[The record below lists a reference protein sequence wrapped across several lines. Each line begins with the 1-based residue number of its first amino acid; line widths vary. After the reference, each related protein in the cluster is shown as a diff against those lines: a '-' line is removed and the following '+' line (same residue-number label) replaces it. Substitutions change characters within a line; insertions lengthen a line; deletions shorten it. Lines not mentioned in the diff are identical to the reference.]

1 MSRFF
6 KIVFGMNDERRN
18 EKHINMPTLCGVN
31 QETGQQFMVGETKDF
46 CDVIGYLQ
54 SRRMLDFENIDFGFW
69 HDGGDDATLEMFHDW
84 ESGLNAYMYRPKR
97 VGIHYVYNGEPFDT
111 LYHAAAY
118 ARQCDAE
125 TSDDNA
131 DCHDSLN
138 SFLTEEL
145 GEENAK
151 LFS

>member
-6 KIVFGMNDERRN
+6 KIVFGMNDERRE
-18 EKHINMPTLCGVN
+18 EKHTNMGTLCGVN
-31 QETGQQFMVGETKDF
+31 PETGQQFMVGETKDF
-46 CDVIGYLQ
+46 CNVIGYLQ

-69 HDGGDDATLEMFHDW
+69 HDGGDDATLEMYHDW

-97 VGIHYVYNGEPFDT
+97 AGIHYVYNGEPFDT

-131 DCHDSLN
+131 ELN
-138 SFLTEEL
+138 HIVDQTFREFC
-145 GEENAK
+145 ENG
-151 LFS
+151 SIWNQ